1 MENSKSKIGAGLL
14 GIFLGSLGVHN
25 FYLGY
30 IGKAIGQLATTLIL
44 QIGVWSMFILGTLT
58 AFIGIGFIFYII
70 EFIIVPLCFIPTI
83 WGLVEGILILC
94 GKINTDK
101 KGNPLV

>member
-44 QIGVWSMFILGTLT
+44 QIGVWSMFFLGTLT
-58 AFIGIGFIFYII
+58 IAFGVGVVFYII
-70 EFIIVPLCFIPTI
+70 EFLLVPLCFVPTI